1 MLSGDNAK
9 NKDIIRE
16 TQHSRFPLLDKDNK
30 LVGVIIVKDMIDA
43 LLNGAEEPWNDLE
56 KFAREPMIVPETSKI
71 KDLFDRMRVERSHIA
86 FMIDEYGSFA
96 GLVSMED
103 LLEELVGEIADE
115 TDDLESEFHITKND
129 DHWIAHG
136 LAPLVDVERV
146 VGYES
151 EEDGNANTLSGLIMN
166 KLGQLP
172 QVGDY
177 IEDSGFKFTV
187 EEIKDHRVEKIL
199 IEKI

>member
-1 MLSGDNAK
+1 MSSQVTK
-9 NKDIIRE
+9 
-16 TQHSRFPLLDKDNK
+16 
-30 LVGVIIVKDMIDA
+30 
-43 LLNGAEEPWNDLE
+43 PWNNLE

-115 TDDLESEFHITKND
+115 TDDVESEFDIIKND

-136 LAPLVDVERV
+136 LAPLVDVERAI
-146 VGYES
+146 GYES
-151 EEDGNANTLSGLIMN
+151 DEDGNANTLSGLIMN

-172 QVGDY
+172 KVGDY

-199 IEKI
+199 IEKV